1 MVIDFLSQHKDKVNI
16 IENTL
21 IQIPD
26 QEIRLSYSLY
36 YDTISKWSN
45 QTKSEYYYLE
55 KVLLSDSDFV
65 ISELKKDFEEYIIKI
80 DKFSHDYI
88 PGGYTG
94 FKMYNDLFE
103 KDPYKAVPYFY
114 M

>member
-1 MVIDFLSQHKDKVNI
+1 M
-16 IENTL
+16 
-21 IQIPD
+21 
-26 QEIRLSYSLY
+26 SYSLY

-80 DKFSHDYI
+80 DNLAMIISLEDIQASKCTTTYLRKIHIKQFHI
-88 PGGYTG
+88 
-94 FKMYNDLFE
+94 
-103 KDPYKAVPYFY
+103 FY